1 MENIKITDEEK
12 EFLLQGFEEKQKKR
26 YISGKIIVITI
37 TLLNIICAIVYS
49 FINFSFI
56 NLVIQL
62 VLSITLFYGF
72 SQVTY
77 IFAAVA
83 AFSTFRSL
91 IYLTDII
98 SCPSIPVILFILIYM
113 VFYIFTSIF
122 MFKSKSVSDFLH
134 SKNNPS

>member
-91 IYLTDII
+91 IYLIDII